1 MYDILSNTFQ
11 STLNREGKEIDING
25 TKHKVFFRRNET
37 GNTDAYSTLFAPVD
51 AQIKQGELFTVSGE
65 KFLIQKNVTAEND
78 VYRKYKAIR
87 TNAEIKWMFG
97 KNNLV
102 VFDIYTDGIASSLNG
117 GKSGI
122 TISSKAEFILP
133 LDDTSKRI
141 EINNRFFAGAYKMAW
156 KITDINYMNG
166 MCYLYAER
174 DAILPNDDNIRGIAN
189 RFDYES
195 RPSTYKVE
203 FDNVE
208 TITIEELEEKVVE
221 YSVYKDGVL
230 MENPPLKQ
238 TFIVDDGNYMI
249 ADGIDITDTETVT
262 EEYFKIHVDN
272 DNITVRIEQGQ
283 FVIMGM
289 IQGTSR
295 ITASYSQ
302 SEEDTIISDT
312 IDVTVIEK
320 AVVASE
326 IEITPIYTDSGY
338 YYLRQGFEK
347 LFTCNING
355 VDAPVW
361 IITVNPNGN
370 SATNYTATID
380 NGLGTFKIKNNKMN
394 SNRLIV
400 NVEEETSGKTA
411 EYQIKLVGLF

>member
-1 MYDILSNTFQ
+1 MYNILENTFQ
-11 STLNREGKEIDING
+11 STLEREGKEITINNV
-25 TKHKVFFRRNET
+25 KHKVFFRRNET
-37 GNTDAYSTLFAPVD
+37 GNTDAYTTLFAPLD
-51 AQIKQGELFTVSGE
+51 AQIKQGELFCISGE
-65 KFLIQKNVTAEND
+65 KYLIQKDLSAEND
-78 VYRKYKAIR
+78 VYRKYKAVR

-102 VFDIYTDGIASSLNG
+102 IFDVFMDNISDSLNSN
-117 GKSGI
+117 KSGI
-122 TISSKAEFILP
+122 TLSSKVDFMIP
-133 LDDTSKRI
+133 LDDNSRKI
-141 EINNRFFAGAYKMAW
+141 KVNGRFFCGSFHAVW
-156 KITDINYMNG
+156 KVLDINYLNG
-166 MCYLYAER
+166 ICFLSAER
-174 DAILPNDDNIRGIAN
+174 DAILPNDSQIKGIVN
-189 RFDYES
+189 YYEHFS

-203 FDNVE
+203 FENME
-208 TITIEELEEKVVE
+208 TITIEELEEKTVK

-230 MENPPLKQ
+230 IENPPLKQ
-238 TFIVDDGNYMI
+238 TFIVDDGNYML

-262 EEYFKIHVDN
+262 DEYLKIHINN
-272 DNITVRIEQGQ
+272 DNIAVNIEQGQ
-283 FVIMGM
+283 ITIMGM
-289 IQGTSR
+289 IVGTSK

-302 SEEDTIISDT
+302 SEDDTVISDS
-312 IDVTVIEK
+312 IAVTVIEK

-370 SATNYTATID
+370 TATNYTATID
-380 NGLGTFKIKNNKMN
+380 NTNGTFKIKNNKMN

>member
-65 KFLIQKNVTAEND
+65 KFLVQKNVTAENE

-102 VFDIYTDGIASSLNG
+102 VFDVFMDNISDSLNSN
-117 GKSGI
+117 KSGI
-122 TISSKAEFILP
+122 TLSSKVNFMIP
-133 LDDTSKRI
+133 LDDNSKKI
-141 EINNRFFAGAYKMAW
+141 KVNGRFFCGSFHACW
-156 KITDINYMNG
+156 KIVELNHLNNI
-166 MCYLYAER
+166 CYLSVER
-174 DAILPNDDNIRGIAN
+174 DSILSNDDAKNGIAN
-189 RFDYES
+189 RYDYES

-208 TITIEELEEKVVE
+208 TITIEELEEKVVK

-230 MENPPLKQ
+230 MENPPLQQ
-238 TFIVDDGNYMI
+238 TFIVDDDNYMI
-249 ADGIDITDTETVT
+249 ADGIDITGTDTVT
-262 EEYFKIHVDN
+262 EEYFKIHVNN

-289 IQGTSR
+289 IIGTSR

-380 NGLGTFKIKNNKMN
+380 NGLGTFKVKNNKMSIN
-394 SNRLIV
+394 MLIV